1 MNNENKKSSML
12 NRRKFIARSTG
23 AMAIPFLLNGL
34 PIKALDGPI
43 LNKLFNGDQDTDR
56 VLVLVQLSG
65 GNDGLNTV
73 IPLDQMSAYTA
84 ARSNIAI
91 PENKALKITTDAGLH
106 PSMPGIHS
114 MFNDKKVAVVQGV
127 AYPNPNLSHF
137 RATDIWNTGSASN
150 VNLQSGW
157 LGRYINELYPGYPA
171 GFPNAT
177 TPDPIAIQMSAVVSL
192 SLMGYDANSMGIA
205 LQDPETF
212 YRLVSGTDAPG
223 TELPTAACARENV
236 EFVREVQL
244 KSMSYSTVI
253 KAAADKATN
262 IETYPTNNRLG
273 DQLKIVARLVAGGL
287 KTRVYVV
294 QMGGFDTH
302 AAQTDVGDTT
312 GGAHANL
319 LKQVSEAIT
328 AFQSD
333 IEKLKVA
340 ERVVTMTYSEFGRRV
355 ASNVSLG
362 TDHGTSAPMFFFG
375 LPVQDGI
382 IGTNPS
388 LTSLDNG
395 NLKMQYDFR
404 QIYASVLEQWL
415 GADKA
420 MVAKVLLSDFQTVKV
435 IKSTTPP
442 VSVQE
447 DAIAQQFTLKAIAP
461 NPVSSDVMFSYT
473 LNGTAMVSLEVFD
486 NIGFHVATVQ
496 KQEVSAGDYSVPY
509 NVQSLPS
516 GTYMVQLRAGN
527 ERKTQ
532 TMLVLK

>member
-1 MNNENKKSSML
+1 MKNENTKPTLL
-12 NRRKFIARSTG
+12 NRRRFITRSAG
-23 AMAIPFLLNGL
+23 AMAVPFLLNGMTL
-34 PIKALDGPI
+34 KALDGPI
-43 LNKLFNGDQDTDR
+43 LQKLFNGDQETDR

-73 IPLDQMSAYTA
+73 IPLDQMSKYMSV
-84 ARSNIAI
+84 RSNIAI
-91 PENKALKITTDAGLH
+91 PENKALKIADDAGLH
-106 PSMPGIHS
+106 PVMTGVHNL
-114 MFNDKKVAVVQGV
+114 FNDKKVAVVQGV
-127 AYPNPNLSHF
+127 SYPNPNQSHF

-157 LGRYINELYPGYPA
+157 LGRYMNELYPGYPT
-171 GFPNAT
+171 GFPNT
-177 TPDPIAIQMSAVVSL
+177 DTPDPIAIQMSAVVSL
-192 SLMGYDANSMGIA
+192 SLMGYESNSMGIA

-223 TELPTAACARENV
+223 SELPTAMCARENV
-236 EFVREVQL
+236 LYVREVQV
-244 KSMSYSTVI
+244 KSMEYSTVI

-262 IETYPTNNRLG
+262 VETYPTNNRLG
-273 DQLKIVARLVAGGL
+273 DQLKIVARLIAGGL

-302 AAQTDVGDTT
+302 AAQTDVGDAT
-312 GGAHANL
+312 GGSHANL

-328 AFQSD
+328 TFQSD

-362 TDHGTSAPMFFFG
+362 TDHGTAAPMFFFG
-375 LPVQDGI
+375 LPVQDGV
-382 IGTNPS
+382 IGHSPS
-388 LTSLDNG
+388 LTDLDKE

-420 MVAKVLLSDFQTVKV
+420 QINKVLFSDFQTVKV
-435 IKSTTPP
+435 IKSSAPTA
-442 VSVQE
+442 VAE
-447 DAIAQQFTLKAIAP
+447 DAVAQQFTLKAISP
-461 NPVSSDVMFSYT
+461 NPVAADVMFSYT
-473 LNGTAMVSLEVFD
+473 MNSTSIVSLEVFD

-496 KQEVSAGDYSVPY
+496 KQEVSAGNYSVPF

-527 ERKTQ
+527 ERRTQ
-532 TMLVLK
+532 TMLVLR

>member
-1 MNNENKKSSML
+1 MNNDNKKSL
-12 NRRKFIARSTG
+12 INRRRFIARSTG
-23 AMAIPFLLNGL
+23 AMAVPFLLNGL

-43 LNKLFNGDQDTDR
+43 LNKLFNGDQETDR
-56 VLVLVQLSG
+56 VLVLVQLNG

-73 IPLDQMSAYTA
+73 IPLDQMSAYNA

-91 PENKALKITTDAGLH
+91 PENKALKISTEAGFH
-106 PSMPGIHS
+106 PSMQGIHNLY
-114 MFNDKKVAVVQGV
+114 NDKKVALVNGV
-127 AYPNPNLSHF
+127 SYPNPNLSHF

-150 VNLQSGW
+150 EIIQSGW
-157 LGRYINELYPGYPA
+157 LGRYINELHPGYPT

-192 SLMGYDANSMGIA
+192 SLMGYDSNSMGIA

-223 TELPTAACARENV
+223 TDLPSAACARENV

-262 IETYPTNNRLG
+262 IETYPSGNGLAN
-273 DQLKIVARLVAGGL
+273 QLKIVARLVAGGL

-294 QMGGFDTH
+294 QLGGFDTH
-302 AAQTDVGDTT
+302 AAQTDVGDAT

-319 LKQVSEAIT
+319 LKQVSEAIS

-333 IEKLKVA
+333 IEKLNVA

-388 LTSLDNG
+388 LTSLENG

-415 GADKA
+415 GADKQ
-420 MVAKVLLSDFQTVKV
+420 MIKKVLFNEFQTVKV
-435 IKSTTPP
+435 IKSASPP
-442 VSVQE
+442 LSVAE
-447 DAIAQQFTLKAIAP
+447 DAVAESFTLKTVAP
-461 NPVSSDVMFSYT
+461 NPASSDVAISYSVKRSVDVT
-473 LNGTAMVSLEVFD
+473 IDVFD

-496 KQEVSAGDYSVPY
+496 RGEVIAGEYTVPF

-516 GTYMVQLRAGN
+516 GTYLVQLRAGN
-527 ERKTQ
+527 ERRTQ
-532 TMLVLK
+532 SMLVVR